1 MGQKRWVIYLV
12 VVSLSFVMPAAL
24 CAGAALLPASS
35 VVGLAVGWLA
45 AGVWMTLLA
54 LVNWWEFT
62 SGWLR
67 WLWAAALIAVVA
79 LRAHEARG
87 LPPATGFDFPLF
99 AAAVIAALGMWLVT
113 AALAAR
119 RCKGEAVDLGFPLRD
134 GRFLCTDGGDGAR
147 SFLMNY
153 HYGFGQHRASGVS
166 RSMRYAIDIV
176 EVGAGGGESDGF
188 LPCRNDAYR
197 IWEKPLHAPC
207 HGRVVHAVNDVSD
220 NAAFGTDRPYGLGNH
235 VVIQKGDDEYVVL
248 GHMRQGTVLVKAGDE
263 VATGQ
268 GIGRVGN
275 SGWTERPHLHMQ
287 AMRSAD
293 GDWWHGEPLALRFGG
308 RFLVRNQHVRS

>member
-12 VVSLSFVMPAAL
+12 VVSLSFVVPAAL
-24 CAGAALLPASS
+24 CAGAALLSASS
-35 VVGLAVGWLA
+35 VAGLTVGWLA
-45 AGVWMTLLA
+45 AGAWMTLLA

-62 SGWLR
+62 SRWLR
-67 WLWAAALIAVVA
+67 FVWAAALIAVVA
-79 LRAHEARG
+79 LRAHEARNLPLVTRVDPG
-87 LPPATGFDFPLF
+87 LVAVAVL
-99 AAAVIAALGMWLVT
+99 AAVGMWLVA

-119 RCKGEAVDLGFPLRD
+119 RCDGDAVDLAFPLRD

-166 RSMRYAIDIV
+166 RSMRYAMDVV
-176 EVGAGGGESDGF
+176 EVGAGGGESTGF
-188 LPCRNDAYR
+188 LPRRNDAYR

-207 HGRVVHAVNDVSD
+207 QGRVVHAVSDVAD
-220 NAAFGTDRPYGLGNH
+220 NTAFGTNRPYGIGNH
-235 VVIQKGDDEYVVL
+235 VVLRKGDDEYVVL
-248 GHMRQGTVLVKAGDE
+248 GHMRQGTVCVQPGDD
-263 VATGQ
+263 VHTGEE
-268 GIGRVGN
+268 IGRVGN

-308 RFLVRNQHVRS
+308 HFLVRNQMTRG

>member
-12 VVSLSFVMPAAL
+12 VVSLSFVIPAAL
-24 CAGAALLPASS
+24 CAGAALLSASS
-35 VVGLAVGWLA
+35 VVGLTVGCLA

-62 SGWLR
+62 SRWFR

-87 LPPATGFDFPLF
+87 LPLATGFDLF
-99 AAAVIAALGMWLVT
+99 LLAAAVIAALGLWLVA

-119 RCKGEAVDLGFPLRD
+119 RYDGGAVDLAFPLRD

-153 HYGFGQHRASGVS
+153 HYGFGQHRASGVGW
-166 RSMRYAIDIV
+166 SMRYAIDIV
-176 EVGAGGGESDGF
+176 EVGAGGGESGGF

-197 IWEKPLHAPC
+197 IWEKPLLAPC
-207 HGRVVHAVNDVSD
+207 RGRVMHAVNDVAD
-220 NAAFGTDRPYGLGNH
+220 NAAFGSNRPYGLGNH
-235 VVIQKGDDEYVVL
+235 VVIRKDDNEYVVL
-248 GHMRQGTVLVKAGDE
+248 GHMRQGTVAVKPGEDVQADQ
-263 VATGQ
+263 A
-268 GIGRVGN
+268 IGRVGN

-287 AMRSAD
+287 AMHAAD

-308 RFLVRNQHVRS
+308 RFLVRNQLVRS

>member
-12 VVSLSFVMPAAL
+12 VVSLSLVMPAAL
-24 CAGAALLPASS
+24 CAGIWLLSASS
-35 VVGLAVGWLA
+35 VIGLAVGCLA
-45 AGVWMTLLA
+45 AGAWMTLLA

-62 SGWLR
+62 SRWLR

-79 LRAHEARG
+79 LRAHEARE
-87 LPPATGFDFPLF
+87 LPLASGFDPPLV
-99 AAAVIAALGMWLVT
+99 AAAVTAALGLWLVT

-119 RCKGEAVDLGFPLRD
+119 QCEGDAVDLAFPLRD

-153 HYGFGQHRASGVS
+153 HYGFRQHRASGVG

-176 EVGAGGGESDGF
+176 EVDAGGGESGGF

-197 IWEKPLHAPC
+197 IWGKPLLAPC
-207 HGRVVHAVNDVSD
+207 RGRVVHAVNDVAD
-220 NAAFGTDRPYGLGNH
+220 NAAFGSNRPYGLGNH
-235 VVIQKGDDEYVVL
+235 VVIRKGDDEYVVL
-248 GHMRQGTVLVKAGDE
+248 GHMRQGTVAVKPGDE
-263 VATGQ
+263 VQAGQ
-268 GIGRVGN
+268 AIGRVGN

-287 AMRSAD
+287 AMRSAA

-308 RFLVRNQHVRS
+308 HFLVRNQLVRS